1 MTATEWTRK
10 EHADYVRWCEEHP
23 EGFAWNCSHQTLH
36 KAKCHYATKGEKV
49 KGDTDKSEALN
60 QSTSVK
66 YITAESRDELQA
78 IEPRVAE
85 EKSRCGTCG
94 G

>member
-10 EHADYVRWCEEHP
+10 EHAEYLRWCAEHP
-23 EGFAWNCSHQTLH
+23 EGFAWNCGQQTLY
-36 KAKCHYATKGEKV
+36 KAKCHNATKREKV
-49 KGDTDKSEALN
+49 KGGTDKSEVLN

-78 IEPRVAE
+78 IEPRAAE
-85 EKSRCGTCG
+85 ESHRCSACG

>member
-10 EHADYVRWCEEHP
+10 EHADYVRWCAEHP
-23 EGFAWNCSHQTLH
+23 EGFAWNCDNRKLH
-36 KAKCHYATKGEKV
+36 KAKCHFATKGEKV
-49 KGDTDKSEALN
+49 KPGTEKSESLN

-66 YITAESRDELQA
+66 YITAESRDELKS
-78 IEPRVAE
+78 IESRVAE
-85 EKSRCGTCG
+85 EKSRCGVCG